1 MKTIKITVLAVL
13 SLIGGLNLTSCQN
26 KENSKSFVGKVTAN
40 EFEQKLNESKNAQLI
55 DVRTPG
61 EYAEGH
67 LQNANNIDYRGSDFD
82 EQVEKLD
89 KSKPVFVYCLSG
101 GRSGNATEKMKSMG
115 FKEIY
120 DLKGGINAWKN
131 ADKPLAPSLIS
142 KSKGMTMNDYR
153 NHVKSDKL
161 VLVDFNATWCGPCK
175 RMAPFLADISIEQKD
190 KLELLKID
198 ADENSSLAKDM
209 KIEGIPTLFLYKNGK
224 EVWKQEGFIEK
235 ADLMKVIQDN
245 L

>member
-1 MKTIKITVLAVL
+1 MEEIRSCSGRAIKTNNREIYLKMKSIKISVLAII

-26 KENSKSFVGKVTAN
+26 TENAKSFIGKVTVN

-55 DVRTPG
+55 DVRTSG

-82 EQVEKLD
+82 EQIQKMD

-131 ADKPLAPSLIS
+131 GDKPLAPTLIS
-142 KSKGMTMNDYR
+142 KPKGMTMDDFKNR
-153 NHVKSDKL
+153 IKSDKL

-175 RMAPFLADISIEQKD
+175 RRSE
-190 KLELLKID
+190 E
-198 ADENSSLAKDM
+198 
-209 KIEGIPTLFLYKNGK
+209 
-224 EVWKQEGFIEK
+224 
-235 ADLMKVIQDN
+235 
-245 L
+245 